1 LLSFFRINDPYR
13 LLILF
18 LAILLVRLP
27 YIISADPLVYELNW
41 LTVGSSL
48 SQNGAILYKDFLS
61 PIAPLSALV
70 YNVLSYIFGYTTLP
84 LQILAVL
91 LVAYQFSL
99 FNNIMYKNK
108 AFNEASYIPA
118 FVYALLMQVFF
129 DFFTLS
135 PALISLTFILLVL
148 DNIYLRIEN
157 KLDDF
162 TILKTGFFMGV
173 AVLFYL
179 PTILFFV
186 ATILSFALLTSLI
199 FRRYLLFTYG
209 FLLPIIAVA
218 IYYFI
223 NDGLADMVNNWII
236 YTFKFS
242 KDSLIN
248 TNTLLIIIAIPFLIF
263 ILSVYRTF
271 SFTRFTNYQ
280 VRVQQVMFIMFLAA
294 WGCWL
299 ISNEKA
305 PFQLVIFVPA
315 LAFFISH
322 FILLFKQKTKAEIFA
337 VTLTAIIISLN
348 YYIFNDGQYLRSFAN
363 FNVLN
368 THTAIYAPW
377 TTGKK
382 VLVLGDDKSLYYG
395 SNTSSIKY
403 YNWQIG
409 QSIWLE
415 PSTPAHAAQIY
426 SYLSHEQPE
435 TIVDQN
441 QLMPAVSEAIPSL
454 KLLYKQVSSEIY
466 LLKNPTE

>member
-1 LLSFFRINDPYR
+1 
-13 LLILF
+13 
-18 LAILLVRLP
+18 
-27 YIISADPLVYELNW
+27 
-41 LTVGSSL
+41 
-48 SQNGAILYKDFLS
+48 
-61 PIAPLSALV
+61 
-70 YNVLSYIFGYTTLP
+70 
-84 LQILAVL
+84 
-91 LVAYQFSL
+91 
-99 FNNIMYKNK
+99 
-108 AFNEASYIPA
+108 
-118 FVYALLMQVFF
+118 
-129 DFFTLS
+129 
-135 PALISLTFILLVL
+135 
-148 DNIYLRIEN
+148 
-157 KLDDF
+157 
-162 TILKTGFFMGV
+162 
-173 AVLFYL
+173 
-179 PTILFFV
+179 
-186 ATILSFALLTSLI
+186 
-199 FRRYLLFTYG
+199 
-209 FLLPIIAVA
+209 
-218 IYYFI
+218 
-223 NDGLADMVNNWII
+223 
-236 YTFKFS
+236 
-242 KDSLIN
+242 
-248 TNTLLIIIAIPFLIF
+248 
-263 ILSVYRTF
+263 
-271 SFTRFTNYQ
+271 
-280 VRVQQVMFIMFLAA
+280 MFIMFLAA